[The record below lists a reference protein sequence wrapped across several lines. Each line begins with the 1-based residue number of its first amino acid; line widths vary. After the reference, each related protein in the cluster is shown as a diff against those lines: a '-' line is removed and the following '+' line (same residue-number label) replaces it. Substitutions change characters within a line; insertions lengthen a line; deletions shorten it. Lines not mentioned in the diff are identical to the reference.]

1 MFAGW
6 PLGGL
11 YFSAGVPRAHSISM
25 EILAGLAGVSELG
38 PACLSPLL
46 VREFSQRLV
55 RQLPPVPALVENS
68 DIVLL
73 SLA

>member
-1 MFAGW
+1 
-6 PLGGL
+6 
-11 YFSAGVPRAHSISM
+11 M